1 MTYLKQV
8 VNNFRVNTP
17 IFTVI
22 GIFAAVF
29 VGFNTFPENKLPIF
43 LKQSYLLIYLYS
55 LVSILV
61 FISAVCILAPMK
73 AVSRAFSLSI
83 YFPRL
88 IRSLS
93 RISNTIDETGAI
105 ISLVYLSLIGLGI
118 VIIYSVTAGNPKN
131 LFYDPLYF
139 LKHQVFWSIL
149 SVPIVI
155 MICFINYSYVRKIA
169 GIVVILNIIFLTLPL
184 TGFQFAM
191 FVNKQWQMIDSFR
204 LLNYFEI
211 IKISVI
217 IYWAKILSNDKIRTS
232 SILPVL
238 LIFAL
243 IYLFERKSAIGMLI
257 LLLVTGVSMGTQRYG
272 RKYRSIGSL
281 IILVTQ
287 FAFILIL
294 GFYLFRVSQRLG
306 GYLGVGLGRGS
317 SKLFF
322 TNVILTTMIEE
333 LGLIGVS
340 GFVLLVLIFVT
351 KCFHVAL
358 ETEDIF
364 GRLIVFGSGTLMG
377 FQTWQQI
384 GAFVGI
390 FPETGVPL
398 PFVNYG
404 SLSIVVNA
412 ILTGLTLNVCVHRK
426 NYSTPV
432 RKSISRDVGL

>member
-1 MTYLKQV
+1 
-8 VNNFRVNTP
+8 
-17 IFTVI
+17 
-22 GIFAAVF
+22 
-29 VGFNTFPENKLPIF
+29 
-43 LKQSYLLIYLYS
+43 
-55 LVSILV
+55 
-61 FISAVCILAPMK
+61 
-73 AVSRAFSLSI
+73 
-83 YFPRL
+83 
-88 IRSLS
+88 
-93 RISNTIDETGAI
+93 
-105 ISLVYLSLIGLGI
+105 LSLIGLGI
-118 VIIYSVTAGNPKN
+118 VIIHSVTAGNPKN

-139 LKHQVFWSIL
+139 LKHQVFWAIV
-149 SVPIVI
+149 SVLIII
-155 MICFINYSYVRKIA
+155 MIFLINYSYIKKI
-169 GIVVILNIIFLTLPL
+169 GGVMVVLSIILLMLAL
-184 TGFQFAM
+184 TGFQFAR
-191 FVNKQWQMIDSFR
+191 FDNREWLIIDSSYGP
-204 LLNYFEI
+204 NYFEI
-211 IKISVI
+211 IKMSFI
-217 IYWAKILSNDKIRTS
+217 IYLAKILSNDRVKIIL
-232 SILPVL
+232 ILPVL
-238 LIFAL
+238 LIFVL

-257 LLLVTGVSMGTQRYG
+257 LLLVTGVSMGTHRYG

-281 IILVTQ
+281 IILGAQ

-340 GFVLLVLIFVT
+340 VFVLLVLIFVT
-351 KCFHVAL
+351 QCFHVAL

-426 NYSTPV
+426 NYPRNKLSQ
-432 RKSISRDVGL
+432 IFDVGGIWVEKVNAKKIDPVG